1 MMPKA
6 SKIHLEGETDG
17 VEGGKVPDELSGA
30 PALYEQEVGILDGES
45 GLAAEVI
52 RKNENKINL
61 TGEGNTNI
69 LMAMFSPVL
78 VEMSATH

>member
-1 MMPKA
+1 MPKA

-45 GLAAEVI
+45 GFTVEEI
-52 RKNENKINL
+52 RQDETKNQGKSSH
-61 TGEGNTNI
+61 
-69 LMAMFSPVL
+69 SPRVPPA
-78 VEMSATH
+78 SQS